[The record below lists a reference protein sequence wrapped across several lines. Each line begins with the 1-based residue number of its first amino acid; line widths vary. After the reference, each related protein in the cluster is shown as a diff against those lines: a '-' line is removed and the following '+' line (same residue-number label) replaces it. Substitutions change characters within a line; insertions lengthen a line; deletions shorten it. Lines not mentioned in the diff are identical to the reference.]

1 MELSV
6 TGFIYEAK
14 TNETTSTG
22 KVYKR
27 LVVRAPARVNQFGE
41 SVGEENFYEITIF
54 GIEKIEAAFEGCNL
68 ELAEKGLAKVKAECY
83 VNGSRRSYDDRI
95 FYNIQLTLKSLK
107 WII

>member
-1 MELSV
+1 MEVTV
-6 TGFIYEAK
+6 TGFIHEAK
-14 TNETTSTG
+14 TNETTSNG

-27 LVVRAPARVNQFGE
+27 IVIRTPARVNQFGE

-54 GIEKIEAAFEGCNL
+54 GEDKIAAAFEDCNL
-68 ELAEKGLAKVKAECY
+68 ELAEKGLAKCKAECY
-83 VNGSRRSYDDRI
+83 VNGSRRTYDDRI